1 MSNYLHR
8 HAPWLVKIRHSDKA
22 EVDFQCDKSGI
33 TITGTAGSIP
43 HAVSYAD
50 LDYIR
55 AENFIIA
62 DMLIFKLDR
71 GTSIIV
77 HGVKKETC
85 RKFLEQVNSG
95 MAQVQQERER
105 RLEAAAAEAELAQN
119 NPDIK
124 ITREANPECPACRTG
139 RMRASQNGRN
149 RNCTLSPSCRYI
161 EPLCAHCRQGY
172 VRIDFVKRK
181 IACTAPGCQAFQ
193 GKCPKCEPGIMVFRG
208 SGNNRFLGCTQYFH
222 PHDPCNYT
230 IPAPITIP
238 RT

>member
-1 MSNYLHR
+1 MANYFHL

-43 HAVSYAD
+43 YAIPYTD
-50 LDYIR
+50 LDDIR

-62 DMLIFKLDR
+62 DMLIFKLDG
-71 GTSIIV
+71 GTSIVV
-77 HGVKKETC
+77 HGVKKEAR
-85 RKFLEQVNSG
+85 RKFLEQAGPG
-95 MAQVQQERER
+95 MTQVQQERER
-105 RLEAAAAEAELAQN
+105 RREATAAEAEPAQN

-124 ITREANPECPACRTG
+124 ITGEANPECPACRTG
-139 RMRASQNGRN
+139 RMRALQNGRN
-149 RNCTLSPSCRYI
+149 RICTLSPSCRYI
-161 EPLCAHCRQGY
+161 EPQCAHCRQGY

-193 GKCPKCEPGIMVFRG
+193 VKCQGCEPGIMIFRG

-222 PHDPCNYT
+222 PYNPCNYT
-230 IPAPITIP
+230 IPAAITIP